1 MAHKTKSGQS
11 ARPLFAPREK
21 LPRRDALRLL
31 ALMAATFV
39 CMMAVMIIAVTPERL
54 SLSAGDIA
62 PRTITATKDVVDEIN
77 TTTHIREAERNAQ
90 VSYTDDDEA
99 ESRSLSAISAAF
111 DRMEAVRADASQA
124 LDMAASALAPG
135 ASLSD
140 EQVNSTLSSGELTES
155 ARKALDPV
163 VLSDT
168 QLRALQQIDSARL
181 KELKTATERAL
192 RISYATGI
200 QQGSETKALELM
212 EDTLTRMYD
221 FTSAEASL
229 ACEAARPYLEP
240 SQIIDEVTTEAN
252 RKAAR
257 EAVAP
262 VVYKKGQNIVV
273 AGEVVTPSQLA
284 MLQSLGLLADEAID
298 MMMYLGLAILIVLI
312 LCLIAFYMFCFE
324 TAMLREFK
332 SLLLLCIIIVT
343 SLIISLI
350 VREINVHMMP
360 LALCALM
367 ITLLLKPRLA
377 MIVNTSM
384 SVLLGLMSAGTQSDL
399 SSYMMINMMVSTFT
413 SGTLCIYAV
422 RRHVNRL
429 GVLSAGVLSG
439 LTAMLSMI
447 AMGLINNTN
456 VAGVMSNASLAL
468 GGGILTSV
476 LCLGLQPLL
485 EAIFK
490 LMTPSKLMEL
500 SNPQQPLLRRL
511 LLEAPGTYHHSIIVA
526 NLAEAACDAIGAN
539 GLLARVGAYYHDV
552 GKLKRPLYFKENQMG
567 DNPHD
572 RTDPRIST
580 AILTAH
586 PRDGVL
592 MAQRYRMPQQVLDII
607 GQHHGDQPA
616 IYFYN
621 KALKSSPEGTVDI
634 ADFRYD
640 GPKPQTREAAIVM
653 LADTVEAAV
662 RALPNP
668 TPERI
673 DELIRSL
680 VKGKI
685 DDHQMDECTLTFRQV
700 DNVCRVFEQVL
711 SGVFHQRIAYPK
723 IEIHGR
729 GPVEIPA
736 PSAGPIEGAPPAS
749 SSGEDIGEAI
759 K

>member
-90 VSYTDDDEA
+90 VSYTDDDAA
-99 ESRSLSAISAAF
+99 ETRSLSAISAAF

-135 ASLSD
+135 TSLSD
-140 EQVNSTLSSGELTES
+140 EQVNDTLSDKELTNS
-155 ARKALDPV
+155 AREALDPV
-163 VLSDT
+163 VLSDA
-168 QLRALQQIDSARL
+168 QLRVLQHIDSARL

-200 QQGSETKALELM
+200 QQGSEAKALELM
-212 EDTLTRMYD
+212 QDTLTRMYD
-221 FTSAEASL
+221 FNSTEAAL

-240 SQIIDEVTTEAN
+240 SQIIDEITTEAN

-298 MMMYLGLAILIVLI
+298 VMMYLGLAILIALI
-312 LCLIAFYMFCFE
+312 LCLIALYMFCFE

-343 SLIISLI
+343 SLLIALI

-377 MIVNTSM
+377 MIVNTAM

-413 SGTLCIYAV
+413 SGTLCIYTV
-422 RRHVNRL
+422 RRRVNRL

-439 LTAMLSMI
+439 LAAMVSMI
-447 AMGLINNTN
+447 AMGLINNTD
-456 VAGVMSNASLAL
+456 VAGVMSRATWAL

>member
-124 LDMAASALAPG
+124 LDMAASALSPG

-140 EQVNSTLSSGELTES
+140 EQTNATLSDNDLTDA

-163 VLSDT
+163 VLSDA

>member
-221 FTSAEASL
+221 FNSAEASL

>member
-140 EQVNSTLSSGELTES
+140 EQTNATLSDNDLTDA

-163 VLSDT
+163 VLSDA

-377 MIVNTSM
+377 MIVNTFM

>member
-140 EQVNSTLSSGELTES
+140 EQVNSTFSSGELTES